1 MKLDNPKN
9 TATAITKEE
18 TKMKKAKYQIML
30 EEAIYRTAVAGVP
43 EKVRPISMVGHN
55 TYSQYSV
62 DHTEQYCA
70 YLKKLGVS
78 YSIGNDAPRGGKLG
92 KFIAIDTCKAV
103 YNIAINQWASMANK
117 VKYYHDHVVS
127 LAVMLHMEFI
137 KKELNECDV
146 RKFLNEQ
153 KSNDD
158 FSPAFSCLNEN
169 QRELAIE
176 GAMIVGFMD
185 RKGYFN
191 D

>member
-9 TATAITKEE
+9 TTTAKRKENF
-18 TKMKKAKYQIML
+18 MKKAKYQIML

-62 DHTEQYCA
+62 DHTKQYCA
-70 YLKKLGVS
+70 YLRKLGFA

-92 KFIAIDTCKAV
+92 NYIEVTYSKYV
-103 YNIAINQWASMANK
+103 YQFAFNKWATMASK
-117 VKYYHDHVVS
+117 LKYRDHVVS
-127 LAVMLHMEFI
+127 LAVMLHVEFI
-137 KKELNECDV
+137 KKELNECNV

-153 KSNDD
+153 KNNDD
-158 FSPAFSCLNEN
+158 FHPAFSCLNEN
-169 QRELAIE
+169 QRELAIQ
-176 GAMIVGFMD
+176 GAMLLGFMY

>member
-1 MKLDNPKN
+1 MKNIKTNNQQPKN
-9 TATAITKEE
+9 TTTAIT
-18 TKMKKAKYQIML
+18 KAKYQIML
-30 EEAIYRTAVAGVP
+30 EEEIYLTAVYGAP
-43 EKVRPISMVGHN
+43 EKVRPVVMVGHN

-62 DHTEQYCA
+62 DHTKQYCA

-103 YNIAINQWASMANK
+103 YNIAINQWASMASK
-117 VKYYHDHVVS
+117 VKYRDHVVS

-137 KKELNECDV
+137 KKELNECNV

-169 QRELAIE
+169 QRELAIQ
-176 GAMIVGFMD
+176 GAMLLGFMH
-185 RKGYFN
+185 RKGYLN